1 MTIALVSRA
10 RRAAERVLDT
20 VPPVRRAVD
29 DLVRVEVV
37 DRSMVIAAQGLLALV
52 PLVVV
57 LAAFLPE
64 AVTELGVERF
74 ASVTGVGPAS
84 ADLVTDQ
91 VSVDVATVRT
101 QTGVVGLVV
110 TVLSASSFARA
121 VLRMYERVF
130 DQPHLSGLRG
140 RRLSLGWLLGFL
152 AGIQLLALV
161 GWVGDRTPTALEPLW
176 VAVQTAL
183 AVLLWWW
190 TLHVLL
196 DGRVGWRALVVPA
209 VVTGIAVRTYSGC
222 SSLVMTRY
230 ARASAEQFG
239 TLGLVLA
246 VATWLVGFAAV
257 LVVCAVLGRVASE
270 DPWLRRLAAR
280 AARRRAAPLPPP
292 PAR

>member
-1 MTIALVSRA
+1 MAIALVTRA
-10 RRAAERVLDT
+10 RRTAERVLDT

-74 ASVTGVGPAS
+74 ADVTGVGPAS

-91 VSVDVATVRT
+91 VSVDASTVRT

-121 VLRMYERVF
+121 VQRMYERVY
-130 DQPHLSGLRG
+130 DQPHLPGLRG
-140 RRLSLGWLLGFL
+140 RRVSLGWLLGFL
-152 AGIQLLALV
+152 AGIQLLSVV
-161 GWVGDRTPTALEPLW
+161 GWVGDRTPTVLEPVW
-176 VAVQTAL
+176 VVAQAAL
-183 AVLLWWW
+183 AALLWWW

-196 DGRVGWRALVVPA
+196 DHRVGWRALVVPA
-209 VVTGIAVRTYSGC
+209 LVTGVAVRVYSGG

-239 TLGLVLA
+239 TFGLVLA

-257 LVVCAVLGRVASE
+257 LVVCAVLGRVAAE
-270 DPWLRRLAAR
+270 DPWLRRLAGR
-280 AARRRAAPLPPP
+280 AARRGAAPLPPP